1 MASIFLI
8 KLLINRLKLPVELL
22 EIIKGYVFREIKEID
37 YYDLRYDMIWAIPR
51 KSYDK
56 RHGSAS
62 VFLPIREDCDLMVAF
77 FNNTYYVQKCERNED
92 REDYDERF
100 HYFHHYT
107 ARKVPLR

>member
-37 YYDLRYDMIWAIPR
+37 YYDWRYDMIWAIPQ

-62 VFLPIREDCDLMVAF
+62 VFLPIREDCTLMVAF
-77 FNNTYYVQKCERNED
+77 FNNTYYVQKCEMDEQY
-92 REDYDERF
+92 EGYDEHF
-100 HYFHHYT
+100 HLFHHYT
-107 ARKVPLR
+107 AHKVPLK